1 MAGTIEEKIY
11 HRQIF
16 KQFLTNRVLKDPKQ
30 QRFFKTNDLYELFS
44 LTEGEKEKTESSA
57 IFAGTGSEIKLGV
70 RKSPKKIELSE
81 ILEDSYAPKKKT
93 PIGKKDTGKTQYK
106 NGEKIK
112 RKSSDRLDD
121 KGNDASAQIK
131 PTQVERMKEL
141 AKLLSQ
147 KIGTT
152 KKSQNESSSGLRT
165 IGEASEGEGGKSTGD
180 SNVASQSNDTEMDIK
195 KTENSNEENPDNHV
209 SENLIPDKT
218 MTLHTEEMTNSPQ
231 GTVKNDSDDA
241 AVSVILDN
249 DKCESK
255 QTESILF
262 KALSGSNSTNKNQDQ
277 KHQSDLS
284 RTNSESGAEAS
295 RHKSKHKKKDKVK
308 DKEKGKESKKKGK
321 KFEGER
327 IEFLVK
333 KRKYRKTEE
342 EEKEEQELS
351 KSQDQ
356 YVLEKLFRKSGIH
369 GALSHDAIM
378 NSNDADYLLVEGE
391 AERVAKEALK
401 AVRASRSRCF
411 RPQPIG
417 DTVPSSTKRT
427 PRFGKRRSQVFDEIP
442 SAKGSKNKNESR
454 KENKVPMFSG
464 EFVEK
469 LDEKKNTG
477 TIKEDDGHKSAIP
490 LSDQGEGSSGILSS
504 SQLLSRMRQRNRGIA
519 LDSEDEDGES
529 YNPDYPSTATIDE
542 ESLEPEVQENIDLL
556 ADIRNFV
563 AFQAEVDGQAST
575 QEILGRFK
583 ERLPPSQTPFF
594 KALLTQICD
603 FHRESSGKGIWSL
616 KGEFR

>member
-1 MAGTIEEKIY
+1 MK
-11 HRQIF
+11 
-16 KQFLTNRVLKDPKQ
+16 
-30 QRFFKTNDLYELFS
+30 
-44 LTEGEKEKTESSA
+44 KEKTESSA

-81 ILEDSYAPKKKT
+81 ILEDSYAPKKRA
-93 PIGKKDTGKTQYK
+93 PLVKKDTGKTQYK

-112 RKSSDRLDD
+112 RKSSERLDD
-121 KGNDASAQIK
+121 KGNDCSGQIK
-131 PTQVERMKEL
+131 PSQVEKMKEL
-141 AKLLSQ
+141 AKFLSQ
-147 KIGTT
+147 KIGTS
-152 KKSQNESSSGLRT
+152 KKSQNESSSGLMT
-165 IGEASEGEGGKSTGD
+165 IGEASGSKGGKSNTGD
-180 SNVASQSNDTEMDIK
+180 SNVTSQSNDAEMEVDIK
-195 KTENSNEENPDNHV
+195 KTENSSNEENIDNHA
-209 SENLIPDKT
+209 SENLIPDETK
-218 MTLHTEEMTNSPQ
+218 TLHTEDVTNSTESTVSH
-231 GTVKNDSDDA
+231 GDSSESTVKNNSVDA
-241 AVSVILDN
+241 AVKPEN
-249 DKCESK
+249 DKKESK
-255 QTESILF
+255 LTESILF
-262 KALSGSNSTNKNQDQ
+262 KALSVSNNTNKNKDP
-277 KHQSDLS
+277 KSQSDLP
-284 RTNSESGAEAS
+284 RTNSESGTEVI
-295 RHKSKHKKKDKVK
+295 RRKGKHRKKDKVR
-308 DKEKGKESKKKGK
+308 DKEKHKESKKKGK

-333 KRKYRKTEE
+333 KRKFRKTEE

-417 DTVPSSTKRT
+417 DTTPSTAKNT
-427 PRFGKRRSQVFDEIP
+427 PKFGKKKSQVFDEIP
-442 SAKGSKNKNESR
+442 SAKGSKSKDDNC

-464 EFVEK
+464 GFVEK
-469 LDEKKNTG
+469 LAEKKNTS

-490 LSDQGEGSSGILSS
+490 LSDQGEGSSGMLSS
-504 SQLLSRMRQRNRGIA
+504 SQLLSRMRQRNSGIA
-519 LDSEDEDGES
+519 LDSEDEDGEG
-529 YNPDYPSTATIDE
+529 YNPDYPSTATVDE

-575 QEILGRFK
+575 QEILARFK

-603 FHRESSGKGIWSL
+603 FHRESSGKGVWSL